1 MGFRIS
7 RSSRRCSRSLLPTL
21 AFLALWL
28 VSSVAVFT
36 PGAAYAADASDTAS
50 SVIDTRAASY
60 LDQLL
65 VEINIRREKAGNGP
79 LIYAPATANV
89 AVSQYLSDLTP
100 LMVAMHS
107 CFHGNN
113 NPVSPSWD
121 YVTNTGFDG
130 KARGEVL
137 ACPGDNGFWT
147 APKIAD
153 GWWNSPSHWRSLY
166 GDSNVNAVACGTFG
180 PQNGGRA
187 YQTIACVTY
196 RV

>member
-1 MGFRIS
+1 MGFRLS
-7 RSSRRCSRSLLPTL
+7 RSSRPRSHSLLSTV
-21 AFLALWL
+21 AFLVVWL
-28 VSSVAVFT
+28 VSSVSVFA
-36 PGAAYAADASDTAS
+36 PSAAYAADASDTAS

-79 LIYAPATANV
+79 LVYAPVTANV

-121 YVTNTGFDG
+121 YVTNSGFGG

-166 GDSNVNAVACGTFG
+166 GDSTVNAVACGTFG